1 MTDAADLAQAQE
13 EALRATRFRATDG
26 AATGDRCRDCERPLE
41 PFDRRHNPNATT
53 CTRCR
58 KAGVRRA

>member
-13 EALRATRFRATDG
+13 EVLRATRFRATDG
-26 AATGDRCRDCERPLE
+26 ANPGEPCDRCDRPLE
-41 PFDRRHNPNATT
+41 PYDRRHNPNATT

-58 KAGVRRA
+58 KAGAKSP